1 MMSRIRGRLSYA
13 NVCATL
19 ALFVALGGSAY
30 ASGNLP
36 LPVGSVGTAQ
46 LQHGSVTSG
55 KVKDGTLKAVDF
67 ASKQLLVG
75 PKGATGATGPAG
87 PTGPTGTVDTT
98 QFYTKA
104 LSDARYLRGA
114 LVTVVASAAPI
125 TQNNFGGATATCPT
139 GYQVISGGG
148 DPGNVL
154 TGFITCSE
162 PVVEGSNIDSLTAG
176 QHGIPTAWRAFAVNT
191 AVAAMSFNVVAICA
205 PIG

>member
-1 MMSRIRGRLSYA
+1 MSRIRGRLSYA

-30 ASGNLP
+30 ASGA

-46 LQHGSVTSG
+46 LQHASVTSG

-87 PTGPTGTVDTT
+87 ATGPTGTVDTT

-104 LSDARYLRGA
+104 LSDARFLHGTIT
-114 LVTVVASAAPI
+114 VTHSGSITNTQFGDLEADCPSGYQAIAGGVDNNNVLTMQVTSSGPVVGGNRTLSLNGSDGQHAAATGWIGSAV
-125 TQNNFGGATATCPT
+125 NNSGATAP
-139 GYQVISGGG
+139 
-148 DPGNVL
+148 
-154 TGFITCSE
+154 F
-162 PVVEGSNIDSLTAG
+162 VVT
-176 QHGIPTAWRAFAVNT
+176 
-191 AVAAMSFNVVAICA
+191 AICS